1 MDNAT
6 HQPIV
11 SLDTANSSAVV
22 NHTQQQAN
30 NNKSANEPEQ
40 FLTIRLLMQ
49 GKVGA
54 IVLCRMMIYDFLLD
68 HIQEVGSI
76 IGKRGDNIKAIR
88 EEVCNQISTKENDN

>member
-1 MDNAT
+1 MMMDNAT

-11 SLDTANSSAVV
+11 SLNTANSSAVV
-22 NHTQQQAN
+22 NHTQQQANNN

-54 IVLCRMMIYDFLLD
+54 IVLF
-68 HIQEVGSI
+68 E
-76 IGKRGDNIKAIR
+76 
-88 EEVCNQISTKENDN
+88 